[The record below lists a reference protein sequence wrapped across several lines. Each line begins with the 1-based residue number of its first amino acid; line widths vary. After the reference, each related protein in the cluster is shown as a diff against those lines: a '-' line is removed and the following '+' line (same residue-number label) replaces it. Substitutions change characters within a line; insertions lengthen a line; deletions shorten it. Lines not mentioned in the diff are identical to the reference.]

1 MKMTKN
7 ARSAEGGAVNV
18 RNVSAPPPPPVQT
31 VSPVK
36 TRMKMSDDVDAELNQ
51 NRDELKMGRK

>member
-7 ARSAEGGAVNV
+7 ARSVVGGAVNV
-18 RNVSAPPPPPVQT
+18 RNVNAPLPRLVQT
-31 VSPVK
+31 VSQVK